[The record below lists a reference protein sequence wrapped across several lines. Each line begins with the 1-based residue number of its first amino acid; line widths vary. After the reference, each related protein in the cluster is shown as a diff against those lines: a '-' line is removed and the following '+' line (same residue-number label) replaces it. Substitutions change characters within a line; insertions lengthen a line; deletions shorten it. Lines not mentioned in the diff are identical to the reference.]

1 MTYIAFIVTG
11 LFLMKIL
18 WNVTVPYTLAVRSF
32 RAKDGESRGISLLPF
47 VELALLGVAAGLSL
61 TERGSPWSWSIGT
74 TVLVGGAIA
83 VASYVHL
90 IIAGAIAGWVVKKL
104 RARRGR

>member
-18 WNVTVPYTLAVRSF
+18 WNVTIPYVLAVRSL
-32 RAKDGESRGISLLPF
+32 RARDGESRGISLLPF
-47 VELALLGVAAGLSL
+47 VEIALLGIAAGLSVIDH
-61 TERGSPWSWSIGT
+61 GSPWSWSLGT
-74 TVLVGGAIA
+74 TLLVGGSIA

-90 IIAGAIAGWVVKKL
+90 VVAGAVAGWVVKKL
-104 RARRGR
+104 RARSGR